1 MPWYAYLLAPFAL
14 IFWMITAIRNLLFDL
29 SWIKSH
35 RSSIPT
41 LVVGNLSVG
50 GTGKTPMVEFL
61 VKVFKE
67 EIKLA
72 TLSRGYGRQT
82 RGFLQAHP
90 HSSPE
95 QIGDEPLQIY
105 SKFKGEIPVF
115 VGENRVDSLEKIH
128 QTDPDLALVIL
139 DDAFQH
145 RQLKANFYIL
155 LTPYSNPFFSDQ
167 ILPMGRLR
175 EARSGAKRA
184 DLVVVTKCPDG
195 LSDSAKTEFRNRLH
209 PYISIDAPVFFSGLN
224 YGKPYSVHQN
234 VPFSGKVILVSG
246 LADPSLFVNYCK
258 KTFQVLYSFS
268 YSDHHKF
275 SVTDWEK
282 IASSWSDLSSAN
294 PVILCTEKD
303 AEKLKVLANEGKFRE
318 IPIFALPMEVKFESQ
333 EKEMLLAQIRE
344 KLGIQ

>member
-14 IFWMITAIRNLLFDL
+14 IFGVITAIRNFLFDR
-29 SWIKSH
+29 SWIKSYG
-35 RSSIPT
+35 SSIPT

-50 GTGKTPMVEFL
+50 GTGKTPMVEFM
-61 VKVFKE
+61 VRVFKE

-72 TLSRGYGRQT
+72 TLSRGYGRKT
-82 RGFLQAHP
+82 KGFLQAHP
-90 HSSPE
+90 QSTPE

-105 SKFKGEIPVF
+105 SKFNGEIPVF
-115 VGENRVDSLEKIH
+115 VGENRVDSLKKIH
-128 QTDPDLALVIL
+128 QTHSDLALVIL

-145 RQLKANFYIL
+145 RQLKADFYIL
-155 LTPYSNPFFSDQ
+155 LTPYSQPFFSDQ
-167 ILPMGRLR
+167 ILPLGRLR

-184 DLVVVTKCPDG
+184 DLVVVTKCPDE
-195 LSDSAKTEFRNRLH
+195 LSESKKNEFRNRLNF
-209 PYISIDAPVFFSGLN
+209 YLKTGTPVFFSGLT
-224 YGKPYSVHQN
+224 YGKPYSVHQKA
-234 VPFSGKVILVSG
+234 PFSGRVILVSG
-246 LADPSLFVNYCK
+246 LADPSLFEDYCK
-258 KTFQVLYSFS
+258 KTFQVLHSHS

-275 SVTDWEK
+275 SEKDWEK
-282 IASSWSDLSSAN
+282 IASSWNDLSSNN

-303 AEKLKVLANEGKFRE
+303 AEKLKVLANEGKCRE